1 MTKCC
6 SSQYHDSKGAQ
17 TYIGLVYLHHSCIKI
32 YKRNLTES
40 PLLQY
45 TLFILIYHGPCPALV
60 ILP

>member
-6 SSQYHDSKGAQ
+6 NSQYHDSKGAQ
-17 TYIGLVYLHHSCIKI
+17 TYIVVYLHYSCIKI

-40 PLLQY
+40 SLLQY
-45 TLFILIYHGPCPALV
+45 TLFILIYYGPCSALV